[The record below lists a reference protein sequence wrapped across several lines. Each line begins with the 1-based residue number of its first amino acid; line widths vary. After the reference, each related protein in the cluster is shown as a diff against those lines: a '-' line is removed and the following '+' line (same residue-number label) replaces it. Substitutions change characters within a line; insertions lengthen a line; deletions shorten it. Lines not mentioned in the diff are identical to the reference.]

1 MFNQNQEDSRLNDAL
16 DILSIKLSEDEKSK
30 KIEKTIIA
38 KKQQD
43 IVDNINNYFNTFYNN
58 YNMKKI
64 GSSFVMPYNIS
75 NGEPSSF
82 ILYNNGYAYFVS
94 NEKDLVDYK
103 KCFCVFLKDLGHFKS
118 LLGELNIK

>member
-43 IVDNINNYFNTFYNN
+43 IVDSINNYFNTFYNN
-58 YNMKKI
+58 FTSTFRI
-64 GSSFVMPYNIS
+64 ES
-75 NGEPSSF
+75 NT
-82 ILYNNGYAYFVS
+82 NT
-94 NEKDLVDYK
+94 
-103 KCFCVFLKDLGHFKS
+103 
-118 LLGELNIK
+118 

>member
-58 YNMKKI
+58 YNM
-64 GSSFVMPYNIS
+64 N
-75 NGEPSSF
+75 
-82 ILYNNGYAYFVS
+82 
-94 NEKDLVDYK
+94 
-103 KCFCVFLKDLGHFKS
+103 VFLYFM
-118 LLGELNIK
+118 